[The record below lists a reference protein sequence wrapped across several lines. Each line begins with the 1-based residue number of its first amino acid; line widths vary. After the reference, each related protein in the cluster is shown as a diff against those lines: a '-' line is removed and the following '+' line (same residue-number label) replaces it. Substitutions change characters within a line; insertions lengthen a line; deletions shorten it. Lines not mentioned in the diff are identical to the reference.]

1 MRLGVSDGRKMV
13 GFLDIWK
20 MEEERLRD
28 DDKMDRT
35 GVTRRLSDIVLEVEN
50 GEVFLY
56 MC

>member
-1 MRLGVSDGRKMV
+1 MV